1 MIAINRKNSVAILL
15 ILLLSHAALTLHVST
30 HIPIDQSNCD
40 YCAGHADPG
49 HAITPTIAHIPLSVS
64 QDSVV
69 PVAALLSQARPFHAY
84 RQRAPPTHL

>member
-1 MIAINRKNSVAILL
+1 MIAINRQNCIAILL

-30 HIPIDQSNCD
+30 HIPVDQNNCD

-49 HAITPTIAHIPLSVS
+49 HAIAPAIARIPLSNS

-69 PVAALLSQARPFHAY
+69 PVAALLSQAKPFHSY
-84 RQRAPPTHL
+84 RQRAPPTQI